1 MNPDKDFKKIDK
13 KIKDIKNIVK
23 DMIDI
28 IYIYLS
34 NKKNQKE
41 EKIKKIIILFKKKT
55 MEIENK
61 IKDILSVFV
70 DILMPNYDDIYIYDI
85 LNAFLYDF
93 SFFCKNFTKRLKKMD
108 KNEYINRTED
118 EEEKKEA
125 DKPINTGTGTI
136 INNIA
141 ISLSVLNKN
150 LSKKI
155 NHLKTTVITTYTHN
169 YNNTILSKSKDDD
182 ILQYQAVLDSR
193 TTVTCRNNN
202 NLKGTKDF
210 FVKNNKVPPLHYNCR
225 SILIKI

>member
-23 DMIDI
+23 DTMDI

-41 EKIKKIIILFKKKT
+41 EKIKKIIILFKKKI

-70 DILMPNYDDIYIYDI
+70 DILIPNYDDIYIYDI

-93 SFFCKNFTKRLKKMD
+93 SFFCKNFIKRLQKMD
-108 KNEYINRTED
+108 KNEYIKEED
-118 EEEKKEA
+118 DEEKKEA
-125 DKPINTGTGTI
+125 DKPINTGTV

-155 NHLKTTVITTYTHN
+155 NHLKTAVVTTYTHN

-193 TTVTCRNNN
+193 TTTTCRNNN
-202 NLKGTKDF
+202 KLKGTKDF
-210 FVKNNKVPPLHYNCR
+210 FIKNNKVPPLHYNCR
-225 SILIKI
+225 SILVKI